1 MLILTGQAS
10 QSQRIPTS
18 AMKWRYLQTGGKKN
32 VLIIINNSSFGYF
45 LGLMLGIC
53 GCLTD
58 RASGTGSHSW
68 LIRLT
73 ELDLTSVFCCVG
85 AFLIIFRGIIWNCW
99 IIYGAK
105 TEESHSV
112 TWTDQCHQR
121 CWLLLFEQFLKAAIC
136 SFGKCF
142 ACLVCCSWAVT
153 VWPMCFFWVANLR
166 CRES

>member
-85 AFLIIFRGIIWNCW
+85 AFLIIFRGIIWNLLNNLWCKNRGKSLGDMNRSMSSKVL
-99 IIYGAK
+99 IA
-105 TEESHSV
+105 SV
-112 TWTDQCHQR
+112 WTVSKGCY
-121 CWLLLFEQFLKAAIC
+121 L
-136 SFGKCF
+136 
-142 ACLVCCSWAVT
+142 
-153 VWPMCFFWVANLR
+153 FFWEMFCLFGLL
-166 CRES
+166 